1 MVFIYI
7 VGIIMPI
14 CMCIAFLYTRIIHQ
28 KDKRH
33 ISQSQWI
40 AIIVSIIISLF
51 IIIGYT
57 LFSELK
63 LDNDRETITQ
73 QTIKRIAIDEVDNL
87 DIKIMKDAKNKNK
100 FSVSY
105 ENEIYDIH
113 FYPNTASVKEIIR
126 ESDHDTVDI

>member
-14 CMCIAFLYTRIIHQ
+14 CMCIAFLYTKIIHQ
-28 KDKRH
+28 KDKCH
-33 ISQSQWI
+33 ISQFQWI
-40 AIIVSIIISLF
+40 VIMVSIIISLF
-51 IIIGYT
+51 IIVGYT
-57 LFSELK
+57 VFSELK

-87 DIKIMKDAKNKNK
+87 DIEIMKDAKNKDK
-100 FSVSY
+100 FSVPY

-113 FYPNTASVKEIIR
+113 FHPNTASIKEIIK
-126 ESDHDTVDI
+126 ESDNDTVEI